1 LVFIFLTL
9 LAAGM
14 STLDGILVSLSAMV
28 INDIVTP
35 LFGELKN
42 SLMWSRILL
51 VMVGLVSLYLA
62 WNPPPLIGLFAQ
74 KGVYGLA
81 AASAAPILFGVLYS
95 GEVNA
100 RWVFVAALIGLI
112 LHLALNLFGGV
123 VNPAVSAMV
132 GIIVSTSLLGAV
144 IVIQNK
150 LTAKRL

>member
-1 LVFIFLTL
+1 
-9 LAAGM
+9 
-14 STLDGILVSLSAMV
+14 
-28 INDIVTP
+28 
-35 LFGELKN
+35 
-42 SLMWSRILL
+42 MWSRILL